1 MSMNM
6 NMSGTP
12 SCGND
17 VSISEDI
24 TAVLNNSTNT
34 NEAARGGEARR
45 AGSSDNGA
53 VPNSVNRAIMADA
66 AAAQQQTQLLHKT
79 IGATRTGSTETAT
92 SSSNA
97 SIVRSNS
104 HTSSIRSHTHPADS
118 IHKPPKGQQE
128 PAYPHPCIP
137 VSRSNGSPGNSMYK
151 PGKSHM
157 ASAGSQDFDQDHHTF
172 ATATTASATISY
184 STDEVDHVNSDA
196 SEAGME
202 VVMDSSDNNSSG
214 DEQVREEQILSLL
227 DPHSSRVSR
236 MAKPKEDPYKSHTF
250 PAGKHSFT
258 VDTRYAFIR
267 VIGSGAY
274 GVVIS
279 AKDAKSEADVAI
291 KMVPR
296 AFHDEID
303 AKRILREIKLLK
315 HFQHENVVGIQDMM
329 PPSVNYVEDFND
341 VYMVTDLM
349 ETDLHRIIYSKQK
362 LSMDHVQYFV
372 YQVLRGLKYIHSCNV
387 LHRDLK
393 PSNLLVNSNCD
404 LKICDFGLARG
415 VYGDSDTMDQSSKTP
430 KASLLLTEY
439 VVTRWYRAPEIM
451 LACHEY
457 SKPID
462 VWSVGCIFAELILR
476 KPYFPGDDYIDQLTI
491 ITDKLGKLP
500 ETELDFVTSD
510 KAKRFMRKLP
520 SKTPVPLSQQFP
532 AASPEA
538 LDLLRKMLSVHP
550 KKRISVEDALAHP
563 FFRQLHSPED
573 EPVCDHG
580 SFDFAFEDEHLH
592 RRRLQELIWEEVGSF
607 RPSVLPVAPSRSG
620 VGLGNLDVSARS
632 RSSRQDP

>member
-1 MSMNM
+1 MSGIACGAGMSMNM

-12 SCGND
+12 S
-17 VSISEDI
+17 
-24 TAVLNNSTNT
+24 
-34 NEAARGGEARR
+34 
-45 AGSSDNGA
+45 SSDNNMPATG
-53 VPNSVNRAIMADA
+53 NSACGGGMDEVATSPSIVQAMTNA
-66 AAAQQQTQLLHKT
+66 AAVQQQAALLQKS
-79 IGATRTGSTETAT
+79 IGTARTGSTESSNSAVTANNGT
-92 SSSNA
+92 LSRSSS
-97 SIVRSNS
+97 SHSHHTHSHS
-104 HTSSIRSHTHPADS
+104 HTTADNNV
-118 IHKPPKGQQE
+118 HKPPMARAQAA
-128 PAYPHPCIP
+128 PYSHPGIP
-137 VSRSNGSPGNSMYK
+137 VSRSSGSAGNSSLYK
-151 PGKSHM
+151 PTKHHVT
-157 ASAGSQDFDQDHHTF
+157 GSSFDHDHHTF

-184 STDEVDHVNSDA
+184 STDEVDHVNSDV

-202 VVMDSSDNNSSG
+202 VVMDTDNTND
-214 DEQVREEQILSLL
+214 DERAREQQILSLL
-227 DPHSSRVSR
+227 DPHSTKQPRL
-236 MAKPKEDPYKSHTF
+236 AKLKEEPYTSHSF
-250 PAGKHSFT
+250 PAGKHTFT
-258 VDTRYAFIR
+258 VDTRYSFIR

-279 AKDAKSEADVAI
+279 AKDSKTETDVAI

-315 HFQHENVVGIQDMM
+315 HFRHENIVSIVDMM

-415 VYGDSDTMDQSSKTP
+415 IYDDSNSMDDSNNERGT
-430 KASLLLTEY
+430 LLLTEY

-476 KPYFPGDDYIDQLTI
+476 KPYFPGDDYIDQVCVILC
-491 ITDKLGKLP
+491 
-500 ETELDFVTSD
+500 FVY
-510 KAKRFMRKLP
+510 
-520 SKTPVPLSQQFP
+520 
-532 AASPEA
+532 
-538 LDLLRKMLSVHP
+538 
-550 KKRISVEDALAHP
+550 
-563 FFRQLHSPED
+563 
-573 EPVCDHG
+573 CY
-580 SFDFAFEDEHLH
+580 
-592 RRRLQELIWEEVGSF
+592 
-607 RPSVLPVAPSRSG
+607 
-620 VGLGNLDVSARS
+620 
-632 RSSRQDP
+632 